1 MDRMDFSRQVK
12 EIERF
17 KELSEFVNLII
28 NISNLQHKNLPNKD
42 KEELIEDII
51 TSAYFG
57 RKLGIK
63 REKNSI
69 KKSLFEFD
77 KIAYSTLRRIDEV
90 EELADKWEIGLN
102 RISEILDQFCEK
114 YSLDKL
120 LLSETLIQIN
130 NYTVLDLCE

>member
-63 REKNSI
+63 REKNSV